1 MADVRTLAIE
11 VVLACAV
18 DEAYANLLLPVRLR
32 ESHIVGRDAA
42 LATELTYGTLRR
54 QGTYDTIIAHVA
66 GRAITELDSG
76 VLATLRVGAHQLLNM
91 RIPAHAAVNETITSA
106 RPFITRSSTGF
117 INAILRRVSERSF
130 EQWCEFL
137 GSDISDSV
145 SPLRSAHPEW
155 IIRALASS
163 LRHEDR
169 ESELE
174 ALLNADNA
182 QPKVNL
188 VDLSTA
194 PLDDPPEG
202 IPDRYSRR
210 GIVAHAG
217 DPHQFAR
224 VRENLVR
231 VQDEGSQLV
240 AEAFASVAQGT
251 IWLDMCAG
259 PGGKAAL
266 LARIAHDRGVH
277 LVANEVSPHRAD
289 LVRQAL
295 AQFPGVEVRVGDG
308 RKFGIEQP
316 NAFDAIL
323 LDAPCTGLGALRRRP
338 ESRWRKQ
345 PADVSHLAQ
354 LQEELLDSAC
364 SALRPG
370 GVVGYVTCSP
380 HTAETHA
387 VVQRTLSRHPE
398 MSEINAKE
406 AVQEISR
413 APIDL
418 AGADA
423 RAQLWPHRH
432 GTDAMF
438 LALLHKSAQ

>member
-1 MADVRTLAIE
+1 MADARTLAVD
-11 VVLACAV
+11 VVLACAL
-18 DEAYANLLLPVRLR
+18 DDAYANLLLPARLR
-32 ESHIVGRDAA
+32 ESNIVGRDAA
-42 LATELTYGTLRR
+42 LATELTYGTLRW
-54 QGTYDTIIAHVA
+54 QGSYDIIISSVA
-66 GRAITELDSG
+66 GRALSDIDAG

-91 RIPAHAAVNETITSA
+91 RIPAHAAVNETITAA

-117 INAILRRVSERSF
+117 INAILRRVSERTLD
-130 EQWCEFL
+130 QWCEFI
-137 GSDISDSV
+137 DRDNSDSLD
-145 SPLRSAHPEW
+145 PLRSGHPEW

-163 LRHEDR
+163 LRHEGR

-174 ALLNADNA
+174 ALLIADNS

-188 VDLSTA
+188 VDLTSQ
-194 PLDDPPEG
+194 PLDNPPEG
-202 IPDRYSRR
+202 TPDHYSRR

-217 DPHQFAR
+217 DPQQFER
-224 VRENLVR
+224 VRKNLVR

-240 AEAFASVAQGT
+240 AEAFAAAAPGVT
-251 IWLDMCAG
+251 WLDMCAG

-266 LARIAHDRGVH
+266 LARIAQERGVQ

-295 AQFPGVEVRVGDG
+295 SQFPEVEVRVSDG
-308 RKFGIEQP
+308 RNFGIEQP
-316 NAFDAIL
+316 HSFDAIL

-345 PADVSHLAQ
+345 PADVPDLAQ
-354 LQEELLDSAC
+354 LQEQLLDSAC
-364 SALRPG
+364 AALRPG

-398 MSEINAKE
+398 MSEISAKD
-406 AVQEISR
+406 AIREIAR
-413 APIDL
+413 EPIDL
-418 AGADA
+418 AGADE

-438 LALLHKSAQ
+438 LALLQKSAQ